1 MAALSDETGTLKFV
15 HTYGAGLHSGDA
27 RPDVHNPRWQQRQV
41 ATSSRSRCSP
51 RNSAS
56 TGSLSPSTTRR

>member
-27 RPDVHNPRWQQRQV
+27 DPDVHDPRWQRRQV
-41 ATSSRSRCSP
+41 NDFVEFAVLP
-51 RNSAS
+51 RNWAS
-56 TGSLSPSTTRR
+56 TGSRSPSTTPR